1 MIYLLTKSMNIL
13 HILKCIILH
22 LYNKI
27 NEYLIL
33 FFYTKGKKNHFYKFA
48 IIEEKYKTKIKKYF
62 GVIVDFM
69 FILMFP
75 LKSL

>member
-1 MIYLLTKSMNIL
+1 MNIL

-33 FFYTKGKKNHFYKFA
+33 FFYTKGKKKKSFLQICNYWRE
-48 IIEEKYKTKIKKYF
+48 IEDKNKKYF